1 MNNYDIIIIG
11 AGISG
16 IMLAYRL
23 LQKNKS
29 LDMIL
34 IDKGAYISKRKCPI
48 MLKVSNNCLNCKPCS
63 VMCGF
68 AGAGAYSDGKF
79 IISTEYGGEL
89 PSVIGEEKA
98 LYYMN
103 MADSILKKFS
113 KVKKIYEP
121 NNELLELCS
130 RNQLQLKKGI
140 VKHFGTENNLVIME
154 KLLEE
159 ITEKC
164 TFLENSNAIDVKVE
178 NMEVILENSKKIK
191 GKKII
196 FAVGRSGNK
205 FLQTW
210 CEKNNVE
217 ISSNNV
223 DIGVRVE
230 LKNEIW
236 KKISSIAYDPK
247 ISYITKKYKDEVRM
261 FCFNQGGEVVI
272 ENTLGGLT
280 VNGHAY
286 SDNNLKTENS
296 NFALLSGIKFSLPF
310 CNPNEYI
317 LNLVK
322 CSNIISGNNVILQ
335 RFGDLVS
342 GKRSTVE
349 SLKSS
354 SIKPTLDAYPGDL
367 SLCIPKRQLDN
378 IIETI
383 YKLNDI
389 AKGTS
394 HDDTLLYGI
403 EAKYYSSVPKM
414 KNFKI
419 NNLSNIYAC
428 GDGCGITRSLAQAA
442 ANGLFLADII
452 V

>member
-29 LDMIL
+29 LNMIL

-140 VKHFGTENNLVIME
+140 VKHFGTENNIIIME

-159 ITEKC
+159 IKEKC
-164 TFLENSNAIDVKVE
+164 IFLENSNVIDVKVE

-236 KKISSIAYDPK
+236 EKISSVVYVPI
-247 ISYITKKYKDEVRM
+247 ISYITKEYNDEVRM

-272 ENTLGGLT
+272 ENTFGGLT

-296 NFALLSGIKFSLPF
+296 NFALLSGAKFSLPF

-335 RFGDLVS
+335 RFGDLVR

-354 SIKPTLDAYPGDL
+354 SIKPTLHAYPGDL
-367 SLCIPKRQLDN
+367 SLCMPKRQLDN

-389 AKGTS
+389 ALGTS

-452 V
+452 I

>member
-140 VKHFGTENNLVIME
+140 VKHFGTENNIIIME

-159 ITEKC
+159 IKEKC
-164 TFLENSNAIDVKVE
+164 IFLENSNVIDVKVE

-191 GKKII
+191 GKKI
-196 FAVGRSGNK
+196 
-205 FLQTW
+205 
-210 CEKNNVE
+210 
-217 ISSNNV
+217 
-223 DIGVRVE
+223 
-230 LKNEIW
+230 
-236 KKISSIAYDPK
+236 
-247 ISYITKKYKDEVRM
+247 M
-261 FCFNQGGEVVI
+261 
-272 ENTLGGLT
+272 
-280 VNGHAY
+280 
-286 SDNNLKTENS
+286 
-296 NFALLSGIKFSLPF
+296 
-310 CNPNEYI
+310 
-317 LNLVK
+317 
-322 CSNIISGNNVILQ
+322 
-335 RFGDLVS
+335 
-342 GKRSTVE
+342 
-349 SLKSS
+349 
-354 SIKPTLDAYPGDL
+354 
-367 SLCIPKRQLDN
+367 
-378 IIETI
+378 
-383 YKLNDI
+383 
-389 AKGTS
+389 
-394 HDDTLLYGI
+394 
-403 EAKYYSSVPKM
+403 
-414 KNFKI
+414 
-419 NNLSNIYAC
+419 
-428 GDGCGITRSLAQAA
+428 
-442 ANGLFLADII
+442 
-452 V
+452 

>member
-1 MNNYDIIIIG
+1 
-11 AGISG
+11 
-16 IMLAYRL
+16 
-23 LQKNKS
+23 
-29 LDMIL
+29 
-34 IDKGAYISKRKCPI
+34 
-48 MLKVSNNCLNCKPCS
+48 
-63 VMCGF
+63 
-68 AGAGAYSDGKF
+68 
-79 IISTEYGGEL
+79 
-89 PSVIGEEKA
+89 
-98 LYYMN
+98 
-103 MADSILKKFS
+103 
-113 KVKKIYEP
+113 
-121 NNELLELCS
+121 
-130 RNQLQLKKGI
+130 
-140 VKHFGTENNLVIME
+140 
-154 KLLEE
+154 
-159 ITEKC
+159 
-164 TFLENSNAIDVKVE
+164 
-178 NMEVILENSKKIK
+178 
-191 GKKII
+191 
-196 FAVGRSGNK
+196 
-205 FLQTW
+205 
-210 CEKNNVE
+210 
-217 ISSNNV
+217 
-223 DIGVRVE
+223 
-230 LKNEIW
+230 
-236 KKISSIAYDPK
+236 
-247 ISYITKKYKDEVRM
+247 M